1 MNYQDKISRT
11 ISQFIYSQLPATVH
25 LDFEKPLTGKTD
37 RTLFTRFLEL
47 YYEFLEQNVLVSL
60 TDKSNNSI
68 QLLQSD
74 MIGEVKR
81 EVVPGLHGELMRLPG
96 YRDIDLTK
104 ETLKSNWII

>member
-25 LDFEKPLTGKTD
+25 LDFEKPLSGKPD

-60 TDKSNNSI
+60 TDKANSSI
-68 QLLQSD
+68 HLLQSN
-74 MIGEVKR
+74 MLGEVNR
-81 EVVPGLHGELMRLPG
+81 EVVPGLYGELMRLPW
-96 YRDIDLTK
+96 YRDIDLVK
-104 ETLKSNWII
+104 ESLKS